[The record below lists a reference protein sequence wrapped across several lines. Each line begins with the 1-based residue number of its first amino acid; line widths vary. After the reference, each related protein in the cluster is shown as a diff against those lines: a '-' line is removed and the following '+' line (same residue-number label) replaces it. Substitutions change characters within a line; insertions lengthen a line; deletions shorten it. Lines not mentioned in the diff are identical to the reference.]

1 MTEAPG
7 VLITRPDPDGAA
19 LAAVLAARGWRP
31 VACPLLRF
39 VPLTAAI
46 DPTGIAALVFTS
58 ANGVRAAPADAALH
72 ALPVWAVGE
81 ATAQAARDAGFRS
94 VRAGPSDA
102 AALAHAILADPP
114 SRGSRLLHLRGR
126 HGAPGLAQA
135 LAAGGLHL
143 TEVPIYRMDA
153 AEALPPEAVQALN
166 ARRLRA
172 VPVYSP
178 RTGRVLTALT
188 AGRFD
193 LGAVTAVA
201 ISPAA
206 AAPLAGAGFAAVR
219 TAARPDGKAMLAALD
234 ALRAEVAA

>member
-39 VPLTAAI
+39 VPLSVPI
-46 DPTGIAALVFTS
+46 DATGAAALVFTS
-58 ANGVRAAPADAALH
+58 ANAVRAAPSDAALR

-81 ATAQAARDAGFRS
+81 ATAQAARAAGFRT

-102 AALAHAILADPP
+102 AALAAAILADPP
-114 SRGSRLLHLRGR
+114 PPGARLLHLRGR
-126 HGAPGLAQA
+126 HGTAGLAQA
-135 LAAGGLHL
+135 LATGGLRL
-143 TEVPIYRMDA
+143 TEFPIYRMDA
-153 AEALPPEAVQALN
+153 AEALPSEAVQALS
-166 ARRLRA
+166 ARSLCA

-188 AGRFD
+188 LGRFD
-193 LGAVTAVA
+193 LGGVTAVA

-219 TAARPDGKAMLAALD
+219 TAAKPDGKAMLAELD